1 MKYNI
6 LYKGER
12 LHSDLSLDE
21 CLDIMTDMSLDF
33 YKDGTYDPN
42 EVKLEVI
49 KNGNESW

>member
-33 YKDGTYDPN
+33 YKDDKYDPN
-42 EVKLEVI
+42 EIELEEI
-49 KNGNESW
+49 